1 MNYEIFEVDNLCE
14 LYLLVCI
21 HQKLYICLIMFHN
34 IGVSLALLQKEK
46 KIALATKT
54 SCVIYVRVFFLGG
67 IYFKGGQELE
77 GALATCV

>member
-46 KIALATKT
+46 KNRPSYHNFLCNLCE
-54 SCVIYVRVFFLGG
+54 SFFFGG
-67 IYFKGGQELE
+67 ICFKGGQELE